1 MAFRKSHFSISIV
14 LGLMLMASG
23 CETTQSRRPA
33 STVPPA
39 AMAPTMAAPPSA
51 VKIVEPARP
60 TADPVEAILLQ
71 ARQEYE
77 AGRSEYAAG
86 HLEGAKRHFDRAFD
100 LLVQSP
106 GGIRSDERLQE
117 EFELVVAGI
126 AELEARALRE
136 GDGFTEQQSEPAPID
151 EANETTFD
159 VDPNL
164 RARAEADVQVTASD
178 LPLTIN
184 DVVAGYVNYFA
195 NSTRGRATI
204 QRGWARGGRFHEMIQ
219 RTLQDEGVPQELIFL
234 AQAES
239 GFHPLAVS
247 RAGARGMWQFMASR
261 ASEYGLQRNWWLDER
276 QDPEKATRA
285 AARHLRD
292 LYQQFGDWYLAM
304 AAYNSGP
311 ANVQQ
316 AVRRTGYA
324 DFWELYKRNVLPG
337 ETKNYVPIILA
348 VTIISKNPEKYGL
361 EPINLEP
368 QMDVDRVSIDY
379 PVDLR
384 LAAEAVDVSVGML
397 QDLNPSLLRMT
408 TPKEGGFQLRLPAGT
423 AGAFQTAMNAI
434 PKDMRVWWRYHR
446 VAPGDTISTL
456 ARRYRTTSEAI
467 REVNDLESD
476 QLLAE
481 AKLIIPVTPGK
492 RPMGEEDVV
501 YSKKASRYRVRRGDT
516 VLSIADDFG
525 VPPEKLRQW
534 NRIKGNSVNQG
545 RVLRIYRPVGVRE
558 GQQEAVAGRTV
569 RDKKKTQTANG
580 KRHVHTVKPGE
591 TLYSIASTYNTTVSD
606 LKRDNRLASNKLF
619 PGDTLVING
628 GR

>member
-1 MAFRKSHFSISIV
+1 
-14 LGLMLMASG
+14 
-23 CETTQSRRPA
+23 
-33 STVPPA
+33 
-39 AMAPTMAAPPSA
+39 
-51 VKIVEPARP
+51 
-60 TADPVEAILLQ
+60 
-71 ARQEYE
+71 
-77 AGRSEYAAG
+77 
-86 HLEGAKRHFDRAFD
+86 
-100 LLVQSP
+100 
-106 GGIRSDERLQE
+106 
-117 EFELVVAGI
+117 
-126 AELEARALRE
+126 
-136 GDGFTEQQSEPAPID
+136 
-151 EANETTFD
+151 
-159 VDPNL
+159 
-164 RARAEADVQVTASD
+164 
-178 LPLTIN
+178 
-184 DVVAGYVNYFA
+184 VAGYVNYFA
-195 NSTRGRATI
+195 NTTRGRATI
-204 QRGWARGGRFHEMIQ
+204 ERGWGRGGRFHEMIQ
-219 RTLQDEGVPQELIFL
+219 QTLKEEGVPQELIFL

-261 ASEYGLQRNWWLDER
+261 ATEYGLERNWWLDER

-311 ANVQQ
+311 GNVQA

-324 DFWELYKRNVLPG
+324 DFWELYKRNVLPN

-361 EPINLEP
+361 QPIELEP
-368 QMDVDRVSIDY
+368 QLDVDRVPIDY

-384 LAAEAVDVSVGML
+384 LAAEAVDVSVSML

-408 TPKEGGFQLRLPAGT
+408 TPKQGPFELRLPAGT
-423 AGAFQTAMNAI
+423 ADNFQKAMASI

-456 ARRYRTTSEAI
+456 AKRYRTSADAI
-467 REVNDLESD
+467 LEVNNLEKD

-481 AKLIIPVTPGK
+481 TKLIIPVAAGK
-492 RPMGEEDVV
+492 RPMGEDDLV
-501 YSKKASRYRVRRGDT
+501 YSKSATRYRVRRGDT

-534 NRIKGNSVNQG
+534 NRIKGSSVNQG

-558 GQQEAVAGRTV
+558 TSQQVVAKGKSKGPRV
-569 RDKKKTQTANG
+569 TQTAANNG
-580 KRHVHTVKPGE
+580 KPRVHTVKPGE
-591 TLYSIASTYNTTVSD
+591 TLYSIASAYNTTVTD

-619 PGDTLVING
+619 PGDTLVVSG

>member
-1 MAFRKSHFSISIV
+1 
-14 LGLMLMASG
+14 
-23 CETTQSRRPA
+23 
-33 STVPPA
+33 
-39 AMAPTMAAPPSA
+39 MAPTVAAATPAPR
-51 VKIVEPARP
+51 IVEPARP
-60 TADPVEAILLQ
+60 VADPVEALLIQ
-71 ARQEYE
+71 VRREYE
-77 AGRSEYAAG
+77 AGRANYAAG
-86 HLEGAKRHFDRAFD
+86 HLEAAKRNFDRAFD

-106 GGIRSDERLQE
+106 GGIRSDQRLER

-151 EANETTFD
+151 EASEATFD

-164 RARAEADVQVTASD
+164 RARAEASLQETASD
-178 LPLTIN
+178 LPLMIN
-184 DVVAGYVNYFA
+184 DVVAGYVHYF
-195 NSTRGRATI
+195 STTTRGRNTI

-219 RTLQDEGVPQELIFL
+219 RILQEEGVPQELIFL

-311 ANVQQ
+311 GNVQS

-324 DFWELYKRNVLPG
+324 DFWELYKRNVLPS

-368 QMDVDRVSIDY
+368 QMEAERVMIDY

-384 LAAEAVDVSVGML
+384 LVAEAVDVSVSML

-408 TPKEGGFQLRLPAGT
+408 TPKEGVFELRLPAGT
-423 AGAFQTAMNAI
+423 AEAFQKSMAAI
-434 PKDMRVWWRYHR
+434 PEDMRVWWRYHR
-446 VAPGDTISTL
+446 VAPGDTVSAL
-456 ARRYRTTSEAI
+456 ARRYRTTPDAI
-467 REVNDLESD
+467 LEVNALESD

-492 RPMGEEDVV
+492 RPMGEEDLVF
-501 YSKKASRYRVRRGDT
+501 SKKATRYRVRRGDT

-534 NRIKGNSVNQG
+534 NRIKGNLVRLGQ
-545 RVLRIYRPVGVRE
+545 VLRLYRPVGVRE
-558 GQQEAVAGRTV
+558 AAPEAVAGKSKS
-569 RDKKKTQTANG
+569 KKNAQVASAG
-580 KRHVHTVKPGE
+580 KRRVHTVKPGE
-591 TLYSIASTYNTTVSD
+591 TLYSIANAYDTTVAD
-606 LKRDNRLASNKLF
+606 LKRDNRLASSRLF
-619 PGDTLVING
+619 PGDTLVITG

>member
-1 MAFRKSHFSISIV
+1 
-14 LGLMLMASG
+14 MLLVSG

-33 STVPPA
+33 PAVPPG
-39 AMAPTMAAPPSA
+39 AMAPTVAAATPAPR
-51 VKIVEPARP
+51 IVEPAR
-60 TADPVEAILLQ
+60 TVADPVEAVLIQ
-71 ARQEYE
+71 VRREYE
-77 AGRSEYAAG
+77 AGRANYAAG
-86 HLEGAKRHFDRAFD
+86 HLEAAKRNFDRAFD
-100 LLVQSP
+100 VLVQSP
-106 GGIRSDERLQE
+106 GGIRSDQRLER

-151 EANETTFD
+151 EANEATFD

-164 RARAEADVQVTASD
+164 RARAEASLQETASD
-178 LPLTIN
+178 LPLMIN
-184 DVVAGYVNYFA
+184 DVVAGYVHYF
-195 NSTRGRATI
+195 STTNRGRNTI

-219 RTLQDEGVPQELIFL
+219 RVLQEEGVPQELIFL

-311 ANVQQ
+311 GNVQA

-324 DFWELYKRNVLPG
+324 DFWELYKRNVLPS

-368 QMDVDRVSIDY
+368 QMEAERVMIDY

-384 LAAEAVDVSVGML
+384 LAAEAVDVSVSML

-408 TPKEGGFQLRLPAGT
+408 TPKEGAFELRLPAGT
-423 AGAFQTAMNAI
+423 AEAFQKSMAAI
-434 PKDMRVWWRYHR
+434 PEDMRVWWRYHR
-446 VAPGDTISTL
+446 VAPGDTVSAL
-456 ARRYRTTSEAI
+456 ARRYRTTPDAI
-467 REVNDLESD
+467 LEVNALESD

-492 RPMGEEDVV
+492 RPMGEEDLV
-501 YSKKASRYRVRRGDT
+501 YSKKATRYRVRRGDT

-525 VPPEKLRQW
+525 VPPDKLRQW
-534 NRIKGNSVNQG
+534 NRIQGNMVRLGQ
-545 RVLRIYRPVGVRE
+545 VLRLYRPVGVRE
-558 GQQEAVAGRTV
+558 AAPEAVAGKSKR
-569 RDKKKTQTANG
+569 KKSAQVASAG
-580 KRHVHTVKPGE
+580 KRVHTVKPGE
-591 TLYSIASTYNTTVSD
+591 TLYSIANAYDTTVAD
-606 LKRDNRLASNKLF
+606 LKRDNRLASSRLF
-619 PGDTLVING
+619 PGDTLVITG